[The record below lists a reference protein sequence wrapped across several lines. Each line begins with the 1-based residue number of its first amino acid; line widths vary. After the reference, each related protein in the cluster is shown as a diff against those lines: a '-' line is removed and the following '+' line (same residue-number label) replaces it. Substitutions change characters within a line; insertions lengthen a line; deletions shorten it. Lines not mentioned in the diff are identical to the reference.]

1 MATDYYELLGVSR
14 DAPADEIK
22 RAYRSLARE
31 LHPDRNPDDEAA
43 EARFKEVANAYETLS
58 DPERRAQYDRFGA
71 DGPGGSPFGG
81 GGAGGVGDIFEAFFG
96 QGSPFGGQQQSAGS
110 HRQGSDLEVVAD
122 VEFEEAVLGTSKD
135 VTVRTAVPCVTCEGV
150 GAEPGTDVATCE
162 QCGGQGVVR
171 QVRQSIL
178 GQMVSTVGCP
188 GCGGTGEVV
197 FNPCVACSGDGR
209 TITEKT
215 YTVDIPPGVD
225 SGTTLRLTGRGAA
238 GIRGGGFGDLYVQIR
253 VNPHA
258 TLRRD
263 GHDLVDEFHIPM
275 TVAALGGHL
284 KYETLETT
292 EDMII
297 PAGTQTGK
305 VFRLR
310 GRGVPSVRGR
320 GRGDLLV
327 QVFVDTPTKLDSEQE
342 TLLRGLASRR
352 SEDVAPEGKG
362 WLSKIKSAFT

>member
-1 MATDYYELLGVSR
+1 MATDFYELLGVSK
-14 DAPADEIK
+14 DASADEIK
-22 RAYRSLARE
+22 RAYRGLARE
-31 LHPDRNPDDEAA
+31 LHPDRNPGDADA
-43 EARFKEVANAYETLS
+43 EARFKEVATAYETLS
-58 DPERRAQYDRFGA
+58 DPERRAQYDRFGP
-71 DGPGGSPFGG
+71 DGMQGNPFG

-96 QGSPFGGQQQSAGS
+96 QGSPFGGGQQSPQNN
-110 HRQGSDLEVVAD
+110 RQGSDLEVVAD
-122 VEFEEAVLGTSKD
+122 VEFEDAVLGSTKD
-135 VTVRTAVPCVTCEGV
+135 VTVRTAVPCETCEGV
-150 GAEPGTDVATCE
+150 GAEPGTDIATCE

-197 FNPCVACSGDGR
+197 FNPCRACSGDGR

-225 SGTTLRLTGRGAA
+225 SGTTLRLSGRGAA

-253 VNPHA
+253 VNPHK
-258 TLRRD
+258 TLRRE
-263 GHDLVDEFHIPM
+263 GHDLIDEFHIPM

-284 KYETLETT
+284 KYETLEST
-292 EDMII
+292 EDMVI
-297 PAGTQTGK
+297 PPGTQTGR
-305 VFRLR
+305 VFRMR

-327 QVFVDTPTKLDSEQE
+327 QVFVDTPVDLDKDQE
-342 TLLRGLASRR
+342 SMLRDLASRR
-352 SEDVAPEGKG
+352 SEEVAPEGKG
-362 WLSKIKSAFT
+362 WLKKIKSAFT

>member
-1 MATDYYELLGVSR
+1 MATDYYELLGVSKG
-14 DAPADEIK
+14 ASGDEIK
-22 RAYRSLARE
+22 RAYRGLARE
-31 LHPDRNPDDEAA
+31 LHPDRNPGDA
-43 EARFKEVANAYETLS
+43 EAEAKFKEVAVAYETLS
-58 DPERRAQYDRFGA
+58 DPERRAQYDRFGP
-71 DGPGGSPFGG
+71 DGPGGNPFGG
-81 GGAGGVGDIFEAFFG
+81 GGGGVGDIFEAFFG
-96 QGSPFGGQQQSAGS
+96 QGSPFGGAQQSAAN

-122 VEFEEAVLGTSKD
+122 VEFVEAVLGASKD
-135 VTVRTAVPCVTCEGV
+135 VTVRTAVPCETCEGV
-150 GAEPGTDVATCE
+150 GAEPGTDIATCE

-197 FNPCVACSGDGR
+197 FHPCHSCSGDGR

-225 SGTTLRLTGRGAA
+225 SGTTLRLSGRGAA

-263 GHDLVDEFHIPM
+263 GHDLIDEFHIPM
-275 TVAALGGHL
+275 TIAALGGHL
-284 KYETLETT
+284 KYETLEST
-292 EDMII
+292 EDMVI
-297 PAGTQTGK
+297 PPGTQTGR

-310 GRGVPSVRGR
+310 GHGVPSVRGR

-327 QVFVDTPTKLDSEQE
+327 QVFVDTPVDLDADQE
-342 TLLRGLASRR
+342 SMLRNLAARR

-362 WLSKIKSAFT
+362 WLKKIKSAFT